1 MSKRM
6 KRTSSAAKHVI
17 AASKVYDWTHAVL
30 TIPLRVALHFP
41 PRVLQAETYQYNTIS
56 DGVKTV
62 YTDDDEL
69 REYGDRGILDPKH
82 VSWINLFINGVLQPE
97 KLYEVEK
104 GKLTLK
110 TAEPPPKGAPIILQ
124 FITIKSGF

>member
-1 MSKRM
+1 M
-6 KRTSSAAKHVI
+6 KRGSSSRKHVI
-17 AASKVYDWTHAVL
+17 AVPKVYDWTHAVL
-30 TIPLRVALHFP
+30 TVPLHIALLFP
-41 PRVLQAETYQYNTIS
+41 PRVLAAETYQYNAIS

-62 YTDDDEL
+62 YTDSDEL
-69 REYGDRGILDPKH
+69 KEYGDRGILDPKH

-124 FITIKSGF
+124 FITMKIGF